1 MEATPQEEHAL
12 EMSGASSLSLL
23 PSFFLLFSPP
33 SWLLFLLPITD
44 EFEKAQRER
53 EKEKK
58 RRAKQKKKEN
68 RENDEREAIEA
79 KRREE
84 LEQIEAEQRRLETI
98 KNAGECA
105 ACQISL
111 YGKKVLDVLDKKCCS
126 GPCVIKCRRQ
136 LQAQAAE
143 RRFGV
148 IK

>member
-1 MEATPQEEHAL
+1 MEATPQEGHAL

-84 LEQIEAEQRRLETI
+84 LEQIEAREEAPDI
-98 KNAGECA
+98 SI
-105 ACQISL
+105 ACPSC
-111 YGKKVLDVLDKKCCS
+111 GVDVHSTYVANIL
-126 GPCVIKCRRQ
+126 P
-136 LQAQAAE
+136 QATTY
-143 RRFGV
+143 
-148 IK
+148 